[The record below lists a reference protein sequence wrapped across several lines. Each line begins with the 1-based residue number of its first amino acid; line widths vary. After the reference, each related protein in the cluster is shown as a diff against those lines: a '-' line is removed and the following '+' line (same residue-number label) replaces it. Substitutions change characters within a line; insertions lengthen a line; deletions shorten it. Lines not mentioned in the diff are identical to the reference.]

1 MIWILGI
8 PITTGLIFAAFLIL
22 FLGKRIDCEDDN
34 SAINIQRKKL
44 FGVLSLI
51 SGVIFAAVIIW
62 YVIQFMYY
70 M

>member
-1 MIWILGI
+1 MVLIFGL

-34 SAINIQRKKL
+34 SAINMQRKKR

-51 SGVIFAAVIIW
+51 SGITFAAVVTW
-62 YVIQFMYY
+62 YITQFMHI
-70 M
+70 